1 MDFRE
6 INLEQQLEKIT
17 KYPSVESVYLF
28 GSRAYR
34 TGSTRSDVDIL
45 IYSPDEEIPD
55 DCLLEL
61 FKDEPALDLFLTRD
75 LRDAKSVINSSH
87 IFKEDLIKVIDAVL
101 VWSKS
106 EGIIHSAI
114 EKLGTIRVRKGI
126 DFQYSRLPLQPDP
139 YQEQFH
145 NKYGANNVFMMMPF
159 GDSTNDL
166 YSIIKDYFTGKKIK
180 IVRADEHNFT
190 GGVWSNVKTH
200 MDSCEYGIALFN
212 KFLDLKKKGE
222 VFNPN
227 VALEVGYMLAQ
238 GKPVCI
244 LKDKSLKNLFC
255 DLASK
260 YYYEYDS
267 NDIDKTIPD
276 KLQEWMINENI
287 PG

>member
-114 EKLGTIRVRKGI
+114 EKFFSWIHIKSS
-126 DFQYSRLPLQPDP
+126 F
-139 YQEQFH
+139 
-145 NKYGANNVFMMMPF
+145 
-159 GDSTNDL
+159 
-166 YSIIKDYFTGKKIK
+166 IINMELIT
-180 IVRADEHNFT
+180 
-190 GGVWSNVKTH
+190 
-200 MDSCEYGIALFN
+200 CL
-212 KFLDLKKKGE
+212 
-222 VFNPN
+222 
-227 VALEVGYMLAQ
+227 
-238 GKPVCI
+238 
-244 LKDKSLKNLFC
+244 
-255 DLASK
+255 
-260 YYYEYDS
+260 
-267 NDIDKTIPD
+267 
-276 KLQEWMINENI
+276 
-287 PG
+287 